1 MMKKIKSRVG
11 RRECQGLLCRWDDDR
26 RLFWRGS
33 HLSRNLGRS
42 DGVSMWVSRGTVFEA
57 EGLASTKTLRN
68 GKEASKPRVVGHE
81 VRGFTGFL

>member
-1 MMKKIKSRVG
+1 
-11 RRECQGLLCRWDDDR
+11 
-26 RLFWRGS
+26 
-33 HLSRNLGRS
+33 
-42 DGVSMWVSRGTVFEA
+42 MWVSRGTVFEA